1 MRDFQ
6 IRQIFQVHKAKFS
19 FCCPNHYPRVVISNS
34 KRFEGEIVLL
44 GQEISVTVWK
54 VPELHFLIISK
65 THEKAV
71 IFEPKNFANGYS
83 FMSADNLGFFV
94 GHVNS
99 NNITSNQSSKG
110 YVVSSDGDGVNGM
123 LEVNLEG

>member
-1 MRDFQ
+1 
-6 IRQIFQVHKAKFS
+6 
-19 FCCPNHYPRVVISNS
+19 
-34 KRFEGEIVLL
+34 
-44 GQEISVTVWK
+44 
-54 VPELHFLIISK
+54 
-65 THEKAV
+65 
-71 IFEPKNFANGYS
+71 
-83 FMSADNLGFFV
+83 MSADNLGFFV